1 MKIHQQIHG
10 YRSGHRLLAASMSLS
25 AANQDAVDR
34 LSDLSGFLEHNDRP
48 PTYLTAYPLPDA
60 DFFALART
68 WYDDDAPR
76 SGCVLT
82 HTLLMSLVDWEAMAS
97 PYELLALLKK
107 PRGQIERTLD
117 QLDCSRVDISMPV
130 PRPKLAGLSELVECL
145 FLAQKQPVTFLGL
158 EDAEVIALRV
168 VQALWPSSRR
178 NFSFCTF
185 ALQPRQI
192 GERNFDL
199 VFVPKESR
207 SRFSSL
213 DARRIDPERPRLDSH
228 TWTDQLCRSIFEE
241 PVPSLPISESPFPV
255 DRGSLDHRSVR
266 LALRWK
272 ELFDSSRHSPN
283 AVLGMLDLLVAAG
296 LSSAESSR
304 RAEPVVLDALEL
316 VRASAPTEVSLKFLV
331 ALVSKLASGRPA
343 ARVVAGIRKTA
354 GVLARALP
362 NPALAALQDLQ
373 TRSFSV
379 RAFENG
385 CADALESHTEEDRL
399 AYFRNAPKFA
409 FARVLSRSNNLCH
422 DLLAHAPAYEIEK
435 LIGEVREL
443 DVNVSNSLRPRVLR
457 LSKPFDPKL
466 AIELLRS
473 IKVADVVR
481 VVQQSRSLLGLNP
494 TSEVSQAIVNRLAS
508 IDRDLTAVAL
518 ADTIGKHL
526 AAILIANDQ
535 TFDLE
540 WVVENHLFADE
551 ELGQIVPGVLDRTG
565 DSALRSLL
573 GNRRI
578 VDRLLPLLSGMEQAN
593 RRVRVLALCPPELT
607 PATLT
612 ALCGGADQIE
622 TSEWGERLM
631 EIWMPVTAADLP
643 ASSEAFEA
651 LLAAAKPFRNRDHA
665 TTTMRILF
673 PDARSKITGTQRVEI
688 LRRLLHPDK
697 PFAKELVVQS
707 VVVAERL
714 SRPTGVSMPEEGYAL
729 WGELLAKAARSQAHG
744 VLFAAATSLH
754 FSFEHSHLPVSK
766 LVRAAFPV
774 VFRALSSSSAV
785 WEVES
790 FFSFFDWD
798 RQKAL
803 RTQLVKA
810 FEHSQWPPGDL
821 LLAAEEAG
829 ISDLVQ
835 KDLRRSKRGRALLR
849 DAWKDL
855 EGRRI
860 GWNSDTSTDKHLEG
874 GDDD

>member
-228 TWTDQLCRSIFEE
+228 TWTNQLCRSIFEE